1 MLKRVLWMAVILV
14 MALSLVAMPALA
26 ASADSRVAVGDNN
39 TEDQLGTVY
48 QMFGITRGDV
58 QELRVTNA
66 EEKAYLSGLV
76 PQEKIGDVALS
87 CVYIEQR
94 DGGGIELTSN
104 NINWVTN
111 EMYKSALTTAGITDA
126 KVIVAAYKPVSGTG
140 ALAGIYKAYEDL
152 TGKKLNED
160 AKLAAVEELIVTGD
174 LQELLGDN
182 ASDIINE
189 IKEKL
194 PQTKN
199 MTDEQIRALI
209 DEVAKKY
216 NAQLSPEQIEQV
228 LQLVHKFNE
237 LNIDPDTFLK
247 MAEAGQK
254 TQGFFE
260 GVGNFFQGIGN
271 FFSGL
276 FGGNKG

>member
-1 MLKRVLWMAVILV
+1 MAVILV